1 MKKILFLTTA
11 LCFQSVF
18 AQVEIS
24 GNKLLKDGQT
34 YKMSKFN
41 DVFKNPEA
49 LSYFKK
55 ARTNNTVGTIFAGVG
70 GGVMGVGLARALSGG
85 KTTVAINN
93 QPHVIKQDNSTAWT
107 AVGIGAGIVGI
118 GIPFALAAK
127 KNADKA
133 IQLENG
139 ESTAFQPY
147 FKVETAGN
155 GLALSYHF

>member
-1 MKKILFLTTA
+1 MKKLLFLSMA
-11 LCFQSVF
+11 FCFKN
-18 AQVEIS
+18 AYTQVAMS
-24 GNKLLKDGQT
+24 GNKLMKDGQT
-34 YKMSKFN
+34 YKISKYN
-41 DVFKNPEA
+41 EVFKNTEA

-70 GGVMGVGLARALSGG
+70 GGVIGVGLARALSGG
-85 KTTVAINN
+85 KTTVTING
-93 QPHVIKQDNSTAWT
+93 QPQVIKQDNSTAWT

-139 ESTAFQPY
+139 ASTAFQPY
-147 FKVETAGN
+147 FKLETAGN
-155 GLALSYHF
+155 GLALSYNF

>member
-1 MKKILFLTTA
+1 MKKILLLCLA
-11 LCFQSVF
+11 LSFQSAF
-18 AQVEIS
+18 SQVSMS
-24 GNKLLKDGQT
+24 GNKLMKDGQT
-34 YKMSKFN
+34 YKISKYN
-41 DVFKNPEA
+41 EVFKNTEA

-70 GGVMGVGLARALSGG
+70 GGVLGVGIARALSGG
-85 KTTVAINN
+85 QTTVNING
-93 QPHVIKQDNSTAWT
+93 QPQVIKQDKSAAWT

-133 IQLENG
+133 IQLENS

>member
-1 MKKILFLTTA
+1 MKKILLFCLA
-11 LCFQSVF
+11 LSFQSAF
-18 AQVEIS
+18 SQVSMS
-24 GNKLLKDGQT
+24 GNKLMKDGHT
-34 YKMSKFN
+34 YKISKYN
-41 DVFKNPEA
+41 EVFKNTEA

-70 GGVMGVGLARALSGG
+70 GGVLGVGIARALSGG
-85 KTTVAINN
+85 QTTVTING
-93 QPHVIKQDNSTAWT
+93 QPQVIKQDNSAAWT

-147 FKVETAGN
+147 IKVETAGN
-155 GLALSYHF
+155 GLALSYNF

>member
-1 MKKILFLTTA
+1 MRFLKTLKHFLISKKREPTIQSELFSRELAAAYWA
-11 LCFQSVF
+11 LVSQELC
-18 AQVEIS
+18 
-24 GNKLLKDGQT
+24 GGQT
-34 YKMSKFN
+34 
-41 DVFKNPEA
+41 
-49 LSYFKK
+49 
-55 ARTNNTVGTIFAGVG
+55 TVTING
-70 GGVMGVGLARALSGG
+70 
-85 KTTVAINN
+85 
-93 QPHVIKQDNSTAWT
+93 QPQVIKQDKSAAWT

-133 IQLENG
+133 IQLENS

>member
-1 MKKILFLTTA
+1 MKKVLFLTIA
-11 LCFQSVF
+11 LFFQSTY
-18 AQVEIS
+18 AQVEMS
-24 GNKLLKDGQT
+24 GNKLMKDGQT
-34 YKMSKFN
+34 YKMSKYN

-85 KTTVAINN
+85 KTNVTVNG
-93 QPHVIKQDNSTAWT
+93 QPQTIKQDNSAAWT

-147 FKVETAGN
+147 FKLESAGT
-155 GLALSYHF
+155 GLALSYNF

>member
-1 MKKILFLTTA
+1 MKKLVFFSLT
-11 LCFQSVF
+11 LCCQSIF
-18 AQVEIS
+18 SQVSMS
-24 GNKLLKDGQT
+24 GNKLMKDGET
-34 YKMSKFN
+34 YKVSQYN
-41 DVFKNPEA
+41 EVFKNPEA
-49 LSYFKK
+49 LVYFKK

-85 KTTVAINN
+85 KTTVIING
-93 QPHVIKQDNSTAWT
+93 QTQTIKQDNSAGWT

-147 FKVETAGN
+147 FRLESAGTA
-155 GLALSYHF
+155 LALSYNF